1 VQGGRRAGRE
11 QGRAVSARG
20 MAGDVDGPAGGG
32 GRDEAQAPTM
42 ASGHGRFGRLRRA
55 RNDGE
60 REESLSEWW

>member
-32 GRDEAQAPTM
+32 GVMRLK
-42 ASGHGRFGRLRRA
+42 LRRWRA
-55 RNDGE
+55 GMDGLGGSDE
-60 REESLSEWW
+60 HVTTVRGRRA